1 MSHTNELAGFAS
13 ALAIEDIP
21 EDVRRMARVCLLDT
35 VGIILAGHEFLLQ
48 EGETQL
54 EEYLKLVGGGEESTA
69 LGYHRR
75 TRMLEAAF
83 IGGCLV
89 EVLDWQDTTYPARLH
104 SASGTIPAVLAVAER
119 YRLSGSQLITAI
131 AAGYEVGAR
140 VGVAIQP
147 SYWYGGFQATGTVGA
162 IGAAAAVG
170 SLLAFD
176 AEEMTR
182 GLGVAGHTAPIS
194 NGDGVFHGAGSKL
207 LHGGMAA
214 QTGVQSALLAR
225 VGFGAGPLEG
235 LPPRHHGF
243 MNISS
248 EEMEPET
255 LSRDL
260 GSEWLY
266 RDCSHKAYPV
276 GLLSIG
282 PVEVTLDLVAEHD
295 IRPEQ
300 VEAVDA
306 TSYSDALHFTGRSY
320 TNTESGSSDCV
331 LSLPYTVAAA
341 ISDRTFE
348 PRQIT
353 AERISDPAVHELAA
367 NVRVHADEEMDA
379 IAPMDWPVLV
389 DIALSG
395 GRHVAR
401 RLDKVIG
408 CPNRPMT
415 DEELSRKFL
424 GNAEPIIGSERAQ
437 GVLDACMYLE
447 NLGDIAELVGWLA
460 PRR

>member
-69 LGYHRR
+69 LGYRRR

-147 SYWYGGFQATGTVGA
+147 SHWYGGFQATGTVGA

-170 SLLAFD
+170 SLLGFD

-182 GLGVAGHTAPIS
+182 GLGVAGHIAPIS

-276 GLLSIG
+276 GLLNIG

-306 TSYSDALHFTGRSY
+306 TSYFRRPPLHRQ
-320 TNTESGSSDCV
+320 ELHKHRKRV
-331 LSLPYTVAAA
+331 LRL
-341 ISDRTFE
+341 RTFVTIHRRRCHLRPHLRASPAHRRANQRSCG
-348 PRQIT
+348 PRNSG
-353 AERISDPAVHELAA
+353 ERAGPCRRGD
-367 NVRVHADEEMDA
+367 
-379 IAPMDWPVLV
+379 
-389 DIALSG
+389 
-395 GRHVAR
+395 GRHRTDGLAR
-401 RLDKVIG
+401 
-408 CPNRPMT
+408 
-415 DEELSRKFL
+415 SR
-424 GNAEPIIGSERAQ
+424 GHR
-437 GVLDACMYLE
+437 
-447 NLGDIAELVGWLA
+447 LVGRAACGQAAGQGDRL
-460 PRR
+460 PQPTHD